1 MLVKALTSF
10 AGKLSMYADEI
21 REVEED
27 EVIRDLLKIGYIE
40 EIKEAETVEK
50 KVQPKKAHKKK

>member
-1 MLVKALTSF
+1 MLVKALTNF
-10 AGKLSMYADEI
+10 AGKLSMCANEI

-27 EVIRDLLKIGYIE
+27 DVIRDLLNTGYIE
-40 EIKEAETVEK
+40 EIKEAEIKEK